1 LKIIV
6 LLYIIVQMKIRT
18 GFGYDVHRLEDG
30 LDFWLGGIK
39 MDYHKGALG
48 HSDAD
53 VLIHAICDAL
63 LGAANLRDI
72 GYHFSDNDP
81 AFKGID
87 SKILLKN
94 VVDLLQ
100 EKGYSIGNIDST
112 VALEAPKVNPRI
124 DDMKQA
130 LAETMGIDIDDISI
144 KATTS
149 EKMGF
154 IGIGEGVAAYASV
167 LIEKT

>member
-1 LKIIV
+1 
-6 LLYIIVQMKIRT
+6 MKIRT

-30 LDFWLGGIK
+30 IDFWLGGIK
-39 MDYHKGALG
+39 MDYHKGAIG

-81 AFKGID
+81 ALKGID

-94 VVDLLQ
+94 VVDLLHD
-100 EKGYSIGNIDST
+100 KGYTIGNIDST

-124 DDMKQA
+124 DDMKKV
-130 LAETMGIDIDDISI
+130 LAETMSVSIDDISI

-154 IGIGEGVAAYASV
+154 VGHGDGVAAFANV
-167 LIEKT
+167 LISRT